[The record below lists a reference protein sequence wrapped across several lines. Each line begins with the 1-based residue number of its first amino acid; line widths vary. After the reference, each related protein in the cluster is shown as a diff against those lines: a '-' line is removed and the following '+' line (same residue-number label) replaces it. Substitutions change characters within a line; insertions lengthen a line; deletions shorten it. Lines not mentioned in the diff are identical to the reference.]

1 MEIMLETELDE
12 AKAKAMEFTNGL
24 ACLWHIQ
31 SLIQVGE
38 KSKPTYLNR
47 SLTFSERKQ
56 ALADARRANQQ
67 LVIVAEARAVCGIS
81 A

>member
-1 MEIMLETELDE
+1 MEIILETALDE
-12 AKAKAMEFTNGL
+12 AKAKAMELTNGL

-38 KSKPTYLNR
+38 DSQAGFQNR
-47 SLTFSERKQ
+47 DLSSDERKQ